1 MYTAVDGVPGDWHRV
16 HYGSR
21 GLGGAGLVFTEMT
34 DVSADARISP
44 GCGGLWTDEQEAA
57 WAGIVA
63 FVHRTSPARM
73 CLQLGH
79 AGRKGATQLMWDGM
93 DRPLPSG
100 AWPILAPS
108 PLPYYAD
115 SQVPRAMD
123 RADMDRVCDDF
134 VQATRRAER
143 AGFDM
148 LELHAAH
155 GYLLAT
161 FLSPLTNQRTDG
173 YGGTLE
179 NRLRF
184 PLEVFAA
191 MRAAWPAERPMSVR
205 ISAHDWAEGG
215 IGADEAVLI
224 ARAFADAGCDLIDV
238 SSGQTVADARAVYG
252 RMYQVP
258 FSDQIRNEAGLATMC
273 VGNIT
278 SADQVNT
285 ILAAGRADLVALG
298 RPHLA
303 DPYFTLHA
311 AARYGVA
318 AQAVPP
324 QYAPGAQQLYR
335 LEQQAAQALEAL
347 RLKAKPRAFVAPAAV
362 AAE

>member
-1 MYTAVDGVPGDWHRV
+1 MAGRRRSDRALRAELGSPGRPGDWHRV

-44 GCGGLWTDEQEAA
+44 GCAGLWTDEQEAA
-57 WAGIVA
+57 WAGIVD
-63 FVHRTSPARM
+63 FVHRTSPAQM

-108 PLPYYAD
+108 PLPYYPD
-115 SQVPRAMD
+115 SQVPRATD
-123 RADMDRVCDDF
+123 RADMLRVRDDF

-155 GYLLAT
+155 GYLLAM
-161 FLSPLTNQRTDG
+161 FLSPLTNHRTDG

-191 MRAAWPAERPMSVR
+191 TRAAWHVDRPMSVR
-205 ISAHDWAEGG
+205 ISAHDWAEGS

-224 ARAFADAGCDLIDV
+224 AR
-238 SSGQTVADARAVYG
+238 S
-252 RMYQVP
+252 
-258 FSDQIRNEAGLATMC
+258 
-273 VGNIT
+273 
-278 SADQVNT
+278 
-285 ILAAGRADLVALG
+285 
-298 RPHLA
+298 
-303 DPYFTLHA
+303 
-311 AARYGVA
+311 
-318 AQAVPP
+318 
-324 QYAPGAQQLYR
+324 
-335 LEQQAAQALEAL
+335 
-347 RLKAKPRAFVAPAAV
+347 FVAPAAV